1 MNSLCGQKLHKKL
14 KELVPSLP
22 SSITPN
28 VLDKLIEDDAVLP
41 FLHWFYSNISIDNV
55 LSDGCVKLKEHIKKN
70 DTWLEGAELD
80 LALKEATKDCPDLL
94 KLVESEYWNSN
105 QSELDYNVEKE
116 LYEPDVEYLQ
126 TIEESIINLKE
137 TEEQLDAEIDKK
149 DEACKKEEIKVK
161 LAYESC
167 LTVIEDFNSCHQQLS
182 KTVDLLATTYI
193 DAVQKKGENCMWTH
207 MPIELYI
214 KQLETYNEYLNSY
227 AKRQFSIPS
236 QKDSE
241 SISSSDQHSS
251 ISNESGENEKLRELI
266 SCQNNIFLSK
276 MNEILAKVE
285 EESSKSLA
293 KYTMDIYNNM
303 NLKIPN
309 TPVMARAEIAELTK
323 SRDFL
328 EENVNLLQERQ
339 LVDYAHQ
346 YAKSKVVKV
355 LTDEAECRLQRRRNK
370 VSKLERLSTLAKD
383 NGHAFSTLLCMLFEL
398 QIHRINEIVQFVL
411 DARHYLSM
419 EYTLSSLRNES
430 MQKMQSEY
438 SSLICSSKNQNA
450 FCKSLI
456 EMSSIDELKE
466 DFYSAEKYYDD
477 LKCDNSEKLKILLDV
492 KLTEM
497 IESSKELEE
506 NTMKLFE
513 REITSGPTPNFV
525 AVPCNVQNE
534 IDKAVK
540 QIEQLE
546 SNVEL
551 IRNKLKNMIKETSSP
566 NFDREKLLLW
576 QKFLADPDSLKDRC
590 KELEDLRDHSAF

>member
-116 LYEPDVEYLQ
+116 LYEPDIEYLQ

-137 TEEQLDAEIDKK
+137 TEEQLDAEIDKE

-167 LTVIEDFNSCHQQLS
+167 LAVIEDFNSCHQQLS

-293 KYTMDIYNNM
+293 KYTTDIYNNM

-438 SSLICSSKNQNA
+438 SLLVRSSKNQNA

-466 DFYSAEKYYDD
+466 DFDSAEKYYDD

-497 IESSKELEE
+497 IESSKELEDK
-506 NTMKLFE
+506 TMKLFE

-525 AVPCNVQNE
+525 AVPCHVQNE

-551 IRNKLKNMIKETSSP
+551 IRNKLKNMIKETSTP